1 MEIFSYLEKAT
12 GVENLSEKPWTEV
25 VNNVILPKLAGRAE
39 YRNRIYPEFMKFL
52 ALYAD
57 TVCRKD
63 NYLGEIMLEIA
74 MQRISN
80 GAVLHEDD
88 KTPTFEALPEAYREY
103 ASQNYCLG
111 GEPRLMGEAEYA
123 FIMQALPVCLKHEKL
138 RAHALAIAFG
148 ILKHLTPEG
157 EVSDSYMFGTTNFK
171 PNGKALYAAALSWV
185 ISHATWDELFHH
197 FAQPAQ
203 WQKHKKWFKQ
213 EIECGNLTWKDFFK
227 AIEDPKS
234 GIFKR
239 WRTRARI
246 KKEIMSAA

>member
-1 MEIFSYLEKAT
+1 MDIFSYLEKTT
-12 GVENLSEKPWTEV
+12 GVENLSEKPWKEV
-25 VNNVILPKLAGRAE
+25 VNQVILPRLAGRAE
-39 YRNRIYPEFMKFL
+39 YRNRIYPEYMKFL
-52 ALYAD
+52 SLFAKE
-57 TVCRKD
+57 VCIKD

-111 GEPRLMGEAEYA
+111 GEPGLMGEEEYA
-123 FIMQALPVCLKHEKL
+123 FIMQALPVCLQYDNT
-138 RAHALAIAFG
+138 RTHALAIAFG